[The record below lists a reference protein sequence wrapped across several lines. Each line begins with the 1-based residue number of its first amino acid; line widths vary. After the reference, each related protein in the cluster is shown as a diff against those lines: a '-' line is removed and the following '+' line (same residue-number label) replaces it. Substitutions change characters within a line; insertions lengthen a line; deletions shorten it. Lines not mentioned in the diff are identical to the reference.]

1 MYQVKDQVKDK
12 LKDQVKD
19 KVTVLFDFDGVI
31 MDTEPQYTLFW
42 NKQGV
47 RFLGENDFGY
57 RIKGQTMAQ
66 IYNKYFS
73 GKEEAQETIN
83 EELEFFEK
91 NMSYEYV
98 PGITAFIE
106 DLKRN
111 EVNVAVVTSSNSEK
125 MEKVYAAHP
134 EFPSMVDRIL
144 TGEMFARS
152 KPAPD
157 CFLLGME
164 LFGATPQETYV
175 FEDSF
180 HGLKAG
186 MDSGATV
193 FGLATTNSREAIAE
207 KAHYIIDDFRDLS
220 YEKMIS
226 FDR

>member
-1 MYQVKDQVKDK
+1 MKEKDKDQERNN
-12 LKDQVKD
+12 
-19 KVTVLFDFDGVI
+19 VTVLFDFDGVI

-42 NKQGV
+42 NKQGM
-47 RFLGENDFGY
+47 RFLGESDFGY
-57 RIKGQTMAQ
+57 HIKGQTMVQ
-66 IYNKYFS
+66 IYDKYFS
-73 GKEEAQETIN
+73 DQLEAQEIIN
-83 EELEFFEK
+83 RELDIFEK

-98 PGITAFIE
+98 LGVTSFME
-106 DLKRN
+106 DLKQN
-111 EVNVAVVTSSNSEK
+111 KVNIAIVTSSNSEK

-134 EFPSMVDRIL
+134 ELPSMVDRIL
-144 TGEMFARS
+144 TGEMFAKS

-164 LFGATPQETYV
+164 LFGSTPQETYV

-193 FGLATTNSREAIAE
+193 FGLATTNSRDAIVK
-207 KAHYIIDDFRDLS
+207 KAHYIIDDFTDLS

-226 FDR
+226 FSR